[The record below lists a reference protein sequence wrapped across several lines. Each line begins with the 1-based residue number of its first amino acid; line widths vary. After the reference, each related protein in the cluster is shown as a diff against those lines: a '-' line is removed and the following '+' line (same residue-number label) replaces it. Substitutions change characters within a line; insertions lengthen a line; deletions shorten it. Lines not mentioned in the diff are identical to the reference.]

1 MRFLLK
7 VEKNK
12 NIIKKGL
19 KIKKICQ
26 KGIDE
31 KEQDWYNIKA
41 LEEQLN
47 IISFK
52 GKNKTIKIWKI
63 F

>member
-52 GKNKTIKIWKI
+52 EKNKTIKIWKI

>member
-7 VEKNK
+7 VEKKNK

-19 KIKKICQ
+19 KTKKICQ

-52 GKNKTIKIWKI
+52 EKNKTKIWKI

>member
-26 KGIDE
+26 NGIDE

-41 LEEQLN
+41 L
-47 IISFK
+47 
-52 GKNKTIKIWKI
+52 
-63 F
+63 